1 MQFQN
6 EALYYNFKSDAN
18 THESYPKPLCIENA
32 NSLNTTFTLHLLVPC
47 WLFLCAVCL
56 CRIWLK
62 MKWSRW
68 QCHSS
73 ILLAGQIMVP
83 QTLAVNFL
91 RLASFSSLPPPVGM
105 VLAPSLYIA
114 GVIHGGIKG
123 PPLPLHTHTQ
133 TLLFDC
139 VIFSKI
145 QCSCQVSHPGTNFQM
160 FWIRSCD
167 CWKECIMVKP
177 PGCAVWNLTRIE
189 PREGR
194 VVALFWEE
202 DWRKFIACNFLVT
215 IWVVRLLKSYHHH

>member
-32 NSLNTTFTLHLLVPC
+32 NSLNTTFTPHLLVPC

-91 RLASFSSLPPPVGM
+91 RLASFSSLLPPVGM

-114 GVIHGGIKG
+114 GVIHGGTKWPTQ
-123 PPLPLHTHTQ
+123 PPPPSSTNTY
-133 TLLFDC
+133 TLLFYC

-145 QCSCQVSHPGTNFQM
+145 LCSCQVSRPDTHFHI
-160 FWIRSCD
+160 FWIPSCD
-167 CWKECIMVKP
+167 CQKEE
-177 PGCAVWNLTRIE
+177 T
-189 PREGR
+189 
-194 VVALFWEE
+194 
-202 DWRKFIACNFLVT
+202 
-215 IWVVRLLKSYHHH
+215 LLNAISWLRYE

>member
-114 GVIHGGIKG
+114 GVIHGGTKWPTQPPP
-123 PPLPLHTHTQ
+123 PPLPQTHTHSFFTV
-133 TLLFDC
+133 L
-139 VIFSKI
+139 
-145 QCSCQVSHPGTNFQM
+145 
-160 FWIRSCD
+160 
-167 CWKECIMVKP
+167 
-177 PGCAVWNLTRIE
+177 
-189 PREGR
+189 
-194 VVALFWEE
+194 
-202 DWRKFIACNFLVT
+202 FLVKYYVAAKYPALIPIFT
-215 IWVVRLLKSYHHH
+215 FSGFPPVIARRKKLYWMQFLGYDMSSSSPQKLSSSLSSSS